1 MPENQLNRSPVVKPM
16 ADGQAAPRGGGTDQG
31 PVQAGSGRGK
41 HGTPCT
47 AKGKPTRE
55 LQGLS
60 VDVVSEVLRTE
71 TESDRRLRRSVG
83 STQANRETCLRP
95 ERSFRREW

>member
-1 MPENQLNRSPVVKPM
+1 M
-16 ADGQAAPRGGGTDQG
+16 GQGALRGGGTDQG
-31 PVQAGSGRGK
+31 PVQAGSGRGR

-47 AKGKPTRE
+47 VKGKPTQGE

-83 STQANRETCLRP
+83 STQGNRETCLRP